1 MENIFFEKLKNKN
14 LTKGQRKIAEYFI
27 ENEYFISQKSLLEIA
42 NEIGTSDASVI
53 RFARILGY
61 DGYADLKNDLNDRMV
76 EQINGM
82 SLGDR
87 FDVNKPIYSNI
98 DSLNAFLEVMKNN
111 IDKSLNQNKMDS
123 YDEVIDLLLKS
134 KRKYIIGFRG
144 CKGVALQFAR
154 NLSFVLNDVTEV
166 IEDSPD
172 VACILQS
179 LKKDDF
185 ILFFSFVR
193 YYKIDVAISEYAK
206 KNGIKIC
213 VITDSIVSPLVKN
226 ADIVLKVNT
235 ENISFINSTTAATCM
250 SEFLYNL
257 LLLKNNIL
265 VQNRLNVYDS
275 MTEYFR

>member
-1 MENIFFEKLKNKN
+1 MENIFFEKLKNKH

-27 ENEYFISQKSLLEIA
+27 ENEYLISQKSLLEIA
-42 NEIGTSDASVI
+42 KEIGTSDASVI
-53 RFARILGY
+53 RFTRILGY

-76 EQINGM
+76 EQMNGM

-87 FDVNKPIYSNI
+87 FGVNKPIYSNV
-98 DSLNAFLEVMKNN
+98 DSLNAFLEVMKSN
-111 IDKSLNQNKMDS
+111 IDKSLNQNKMES
-123 YDEVIDLLLKS
+123 YDEVINLLLKS
-134 KRKYIIGFRG
+134 KRKCIIGFRG

-154 NLSFVLNDVTEV
+154 NLRFVLDDVKEI

-172 VACILQS
+172 VACFLQS

-193 YYKIDVAISEYAK
+193 YYKMDVAISEYAK

-213 VITDSIVSPLVKN
+213 VITDSIISPVVKN

-235 ENISFINSTTAATCM
+235 ENISFINSTTSAICM

-257 LLLKNNIL
+257 LLLKNNNLI
-265 VQNRLNVYDS
+265 QSRLNVYDS
-275 MTEYFR
+275 ITEYFR